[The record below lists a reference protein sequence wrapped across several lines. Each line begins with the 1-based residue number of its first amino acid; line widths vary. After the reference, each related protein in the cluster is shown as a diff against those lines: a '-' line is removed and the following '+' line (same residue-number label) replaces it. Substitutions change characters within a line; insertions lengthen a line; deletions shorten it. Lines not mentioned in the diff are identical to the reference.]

1 MHICAYSR
9 PYNFSF
15 NGDVATM
22 SIKRIHIDPA
32 WSFHDDAGNHIDPQL
47 FKLLQA
53 IHEHGKL
60 TLATKA
66 IAISYRHGWNLL
78 NKWASFFG
86 TEVVHLEKG
95 RGASLT
101 ALGEKLVWAE
111 QRVLARLKPQMDNL
125 ASEINIE
132 LHRALSDVAPLLRLH
147 ASHGYAVA
155 LLPDFAPDF
164 QLDLQYKS
172 PLDALSALNRGA
184 CDMAGFHIPTEVIIP
199 KLMAAYRTLIK
210 PQAHVAIRFINR
222 EQGLMVK
229 AGNPKNVHG
238 ITDLVNP
245 DLKFINRQSDSGTRS
260 LMDQLLENESI
271 SSEDIQ
277 GYSDQEY
284 THGAIAA
291 YVAAGMADVG
301 FGVKAAAKQF
311 GLDFIPITTED
322 YIMVCN
328 RKALNDSSLMR
339 FIDQIKSPI
348 FHEAVANLPGYKS
361 NHCGELL
368 TLNDLLN

>member
-1 MHICAYSR
+1 
-9 PYNFSF
+9 
-15 NGDVATM
+15 M

-32 WSFHDDAGNHIDPQL
+32 WSFHDDAGNHIDPML

-60 TLATKA
+60 TQATKA
-66 IAISYRHGWNLL
+66 IKISYRHGWNLL

-86 TEVVHLEKG
+86 TEVVSLERG

-101 ALGEKLVWAE
+101 PLGEKLVWAE
-111 QRVLARLKPQMDNL
+111 QRVMARLKPQMDNL

-132 LHRALSDVAPLLRLH
+132 LHRALSDVAPMLILH

-155 LLPDFAPDF
+155 LLPDFATNF
-164 QLDLQYKS
+164 QLDLQYQS
-172 PLDALSALNRGA
+172 PLDSLSALNRGA
-184 CDMAGFHIPTEVIIP
+184 CDMAGFHMPNEVVIP
-199 KLMAAYRTLIK
+199 KLMNAYRKLIK
-210 PQAHVAIRFINR
+210 PQHVVIRFINR

-229 AGNPKNVHG
+229 AGNPKNVSG
-238 ITDLVNP
+238 IADLVNSE
-245 DLKFINRQSDSGTRS
+245 LKFINRQNDSGTRS
-260 LMDQLLENESI
+260 LMDQLLENEGI
-271 SSEDIQ
+271 SRADIQ
-277 GYSDQEY
+277 GYSDQEF

-328 RKALNDSSLMR
+328 RSALKDSSLVR
-339 FIDQIKSPI
+339 FIEEIRSDA
-348 FHEAVANLPGYKS
+348 FHEAVAQLPGYKS
-361 NHCGELL
+361 SHCGEIMSPTELF
-368 TLNDLLN
+368 NYKK

>member
-1 MHICAYSR
+1 
-9 PYNFSF
+9 
-15 NGDVATM
+15 M

-32 WSFHDDAGNHIDPQL
+32 WSFHDEAGNHIDPQL

-53 IHEHGKL
+53 VHEHGKL
-60 TLATKA
+60 TLSTKA
-66 IAISYRHGWNLL
+66 IGISYRHGWNLL

-86 TEVVHLEKG
+86 TEVVNLEKG
-95 RGASLT
+95 KGASLT

-111 QRVLARLKPQMDNL
+111 QRVMARLKPQMDNL

-132 LHRALSDVAPLLRLH
+132 LHRALSGVAPVLRLH

-155 LLPDFAPDF
+155 LLPDFAADF

-172 PLDALSALNRGA
+172 PMDALAALNRGA
-184 CDMAGFHIPTEVIIP
+184 CDVAGFHIPTEVVIP
-199 KLMAAYRTLIK
+199 ELMAAYNKFIK

-229 AGNPKNVHG
+229 AGNPKNIAG
-238 ITDLVNP
+238 IADLVNS

-260 LMDQLLENESI
+260 LMDQLLKNE
-271 SSEDIQ
+271 ELKTTDIQ
-277 GYSDQEY
+277 GYSDQEF

-328 RKALNDSSLMR
+328 RKALNDSSLMS
-339 FIDQIKSPI
+339 FIGEIKSAS
-348 FHEAVANLPGYKS
+348 FQGAVAGLPGYKS
-361 NHCGELL
+361 NNCGKIIAV
-368 TLNDLLN
+368 TDLLS

>member
-1 MHICAYSR
+1 
-9 PYNFSF
+9 
-15 NGDVATM
+15 M

-32 WSFHDDAGNHIDPQL
+32 WSFHDDAGNHIDPLL

-60 TLATKA
+60 TLATKD
-66 IAISYRHGWNLL
+66 IGVSYRHGWNLL

-86 TEVVHLEKG
+86 TEVVKLEKG
-95 RGASLT
+95 KGASLT

-111 QRVLARLKPQMDNL
+111 QRVMARLKPQMDNL

-132 LHRALSDVAPLLRLH
+132 LHRALSDVAPLLKLH

-155 LLPDFAPDF
+155 LLPDFTSDF

-184 CDMAGFHIPTEVIIP
+184 CDMAGFHIPTEVVIP
-199 KLMAAYRTLIK
+199 ELMGAYRKLIK
-210 PQAHVAIRFINR
+210 PQAHVAIKFINR
-222 EQGLMVK
+222 EQGLMVQ
-229 AGNPKNVHG
+229 AGNPKNVQG
-238 ITDLVNP
+238 FSDLVNP
-245 DLKFINRQSDSGTRS
+245 DLKFINRQTDSGTRS
-260 LMDQLLENESI
+260 LLDQLLQNEGI
-271 SSEDIQ
+271 SVDEIQ
-277 GYSDQEY
+277 GYSDQEF

-328 RKALNDSSLMR
+328 RKSLSDSSFIR
-339 FIDQIKSPI
+339 FIDEIKSDE
-348 FHEAVANLPGYKS
+348 FHNSVAQLPGYKS
-361 NHCGELL
+361 DQCGEILAVS
-368 TLNDLLN
+368 DLLG

>member
-1 MHICAYSR
+1 
-9 PYNFSF
+9 
-15 NGDVATM
+15 M

-32 WSFHDDAGNHIDPQL
+32 WSFHDEAGNHIDPQL
-47 FKLLQA
+47 FKLLHA

-66 IAISYRHGWNLL
+66 ISVSYRHGWNLL

-86 TEVVHLEKG
+86 TEVASLEKG
-95 RGASLT
+95 KGASLT
-101 ALGEKLVWAE
+101 PLGEKLVWAE
-111 QRVLARLKPQMDNL
+111 QRVMARLKPQMDNL

-155 LLPDFAPDF
+155 LLPDFAQDF
-164 QLDLQYKS
+164 QLDLQYQS
-172 PLDALSALNRGA
+172 PMEALSALNRGA
-184 CDMAGFHIPTEVIIP
+184 CDMAGFHIPTEVVIP
-199 KLMAAYRTLIK
+199 DLMAAYSKLIK
-210 PQAHVAIRFINR
+210 PQAHVAIKFINR
-222 EQGLMVK
+222 EQGLMVQP
-229 AGNPKNVHG
+229 GNPKAIKG
-238 ITDLVNP
+238 FTDLVR
-245 DLKFINRQSDSGTRS
+245 DDIRFINRQKDSGTRS
-260 LMDQLLENESI
+260 LLDQMLENAGVPV
-271 SSEDIQ
+271 DQIQ
-277 GYSDQEY
+277 GYSDQEF

-328 RKALNDSSLMR
+328 RKSLNDSSLMR
-339 FIDQIKSPI
+339 FLHEIKSEA
-348 FHEAVANLPGYKS
+348 FHGAVANLPGYKS
-361 NHCGELL
+361 NECGE
-368 TLNDLLN
+368 TLAVSDLLA